1 MTSAIPGLNISSRGG
16 SLRVDDRGNIGEIR
30 LHVARPQQVLVL
42 EGEVLRIVSHAGGEI
57 VRARLDSV
65 QVVPNRT
72 RSIDLN
78 TQVAVLLDDRIVRVL
93 LRELRNAGVALD
105 RHDG

>member
-1 MTSAIPGLNISSRGG
+1 MIDSGHSRLNISIRGG
-16 SLRVDDRGNIGEIR
+16 SLKVDDRGDIGEIG
-30 LHVARPQQVLVL
+30 LHVARPQEVLVL

-57 VRARLDSV
+57 VCPRLDSV
-65 QVVPNRT
+65 QVVLDRA

-93 LRELRNAGVALD
+93 LRELHNAGA
-105 RHDG
+105 